1 MKKIIVSLIMLVLLP
16 VLLHAQFSGGNG
28 RGDFMLQS
36 LANPLTGSENVSTTV
51 PGAYSLEQ
59 NFPNP
64 FNPTTN
70 INFSVAKTGFVKIV
84 VFDVLGREVQ
94 TLVNEKMNAGSYEV
108 SFNGSSLYSGIYFY
122 KISAGEFSQVKKMVL
137 IK

>member
-1 MKKIIVSLIMLVLLP
+1 MKNIIIILAMLFLLP
-16 VLLHAQFSGGNG
+16 VLLQAQFSGGNG

-36 LANPLTGSENVSTTV
+36 LANPLTGTENGNTTV

-70 INFSVAKTGFVKIV
+70 IKFSVAKLSLVKIV
-84 VFDVLGREVQ
+84 VYDVLGREVQ
-94 TLVNEKMNAGSYEV
+94 TLVNEKMNTGSYEV
-108 SFNGSSLYSGIYFY
+108 SFDGSSLYSGVYFY
-122 KISAGEFSQVKKMVL
+122 KISSGEFSQVRRMVL

>member
-1 MKKIIVSLIMLVLLP
+1 MP
-16 VLLHAQFSGGNG
+16 VLVQAQFTGGSG

-36 LANPLTGSENVSTTV
+36 LANPLTGTENSNTTA
-51 PGAYSLEQ
+51 PGEYSLEQ

-70 INFSVAKTGFVKIV
+70 IKFSVAKAGFVKIV

-94 TLVNEKMNAGSYEV
+94 TLVNNKLAEGSYEV
-108 SFNGSSLYSGIYFY
+108 NFDGSSLYSGIYFY
-122 KISAGEFSQVKKMVL
+122 KITSGDYSQVRKMVL

>member
-1 MKKIIVSLIMLVLLP
+1 MKNIIIILVMLFLLP
-16 VLLHAQFSGGNG
+16 VMLQAQFSGGNG
-28 RGDFMLQS
+28 RGDYMLQS
-36 LANPLTGSENVSTTV
+36 LANPLTGTENGNTTV
-51 PGAYSLEQ
+51 PGTYSLEQ

-70 INFSVAKTGFVKIV
+70 IKFSVAKLSIVKIV

-94 TLVNEKMNAGSYEV
+94 TLINEKMNAGSYEV
-108 SFNGSSLYSGIYFY
+108 SFDGSSLYSGVYFY
-122 KISAGEFSQVKKMVL
+122 KISSGDFSQVKKMVL

>member
-1 MKKIIVSLIMLVLLP
+1 MKKVIISLVMLLLLP

-28 RGDFMLQS
+28 RGDYMLQS

>member
-1 MKKIIVSLIMLVLLP
+1 MKKILIILAITVLMP
-16 VLLHAQFSGGNG
+16 VLVQAQFTGGSG

-36 LANPLTGSENVSTTV
+36 LANPLTGTENSNTTA
-51 PGAYSLEQ
+51 PGEYSLEQ

-70 INFSVAKTGFVKIV
+70 IKFSVAKAGFVKIV

-94 TLVNEKMNAGSYEV
+94 TLVNNKLAEGSYEV
-108 SFNGSSLYSGIYFY
+108 NFDGSSLYSGIYFY
-122 KISAGEFSQVKKMVL
+122 KITSGDYSQVRKMVL